1 MCILDV
7 RRSVRF
13 RRTARMTMVLT
24 ELNIRI
30 REEIISARNAIIVTT
45 GRTVRSARARKA
57 GTIVEDGAGRIAT
70 TVISEITAIAGTEI
84 GAETV
89 TARSLRME
97 REIIRIVV
105 DVAIIAETVSRTY
118 NRIWNKNDKSTGEG
132 LCF

>member
-57 GTIVEDGAGRIAT
+57 GTIVEDGAERIAT

>member
-1 MCILDV
+1 MDA

-24 ELNIRI
+24 ELNIGI

-57 GTIVEDGAGRIAT
+57 GTIVEDGAERIAT

>member
-1 MCILDV
+1 MDV

-57 GTIVEDGAGRIAT
+57 GTIVEDGAERIAT

>member
-1 MCILDV
+1 MDV
-7 RRSVRF
+7 RRNVRF

-57 GTIVEDGAGRIAT
+57 GTIVEDGAERIAT

>member
-1 MCILDV
+1 MDV

-24 ELNIRI
+24 ELNIGI

-57 GTIVEDGAGRIAT
+57 GTIVEDGAERIAT

-105 DVAIIAETVSRTY
+105 DVAIIAETVSRTH

>member
-1 MCILDV
+1 MDA

-24 ELNIRI
+24 ELNIGI

>member
-1 MCILDV
+1 MDA

-24 ELNIRI
+24 EANIGI

-45 GRTVRSARARKA
+45 GRTVRSARVRKA
-57 GTIVEDGAGRIAT
+57 GTIVEGGAGRIAT
-70 TVISEITAIAGTEI
+70 TAISEITAIEGTEI

-89 TARSLRME
+89 TARSLRTE
-97 REIIRIVV
+97 REIIRIVA
-105 DVAIIAETVSRTY
+105 DVAIIAETVSRTH
-118 NRIWNKNDKSTGEG
+118 NRIWNKNDKSTGED

>member
-1 MCILDV
+1 MDA

-13 RRTARMTMVLT
+13 RRTARMTMVLI
-24 ELNIRI
+24 EVNIGI
-30 REEIISARNAIIVTT
+30 REEIISGRSAIIVTT
-45 GRTVRSARARKA
+45 VRSVRSARVRKA

-70 TVISEITAIAGTEI
+70 TAISEITAIAGTEI

-89 TARSLRME
+89 TARSLRTE
-97 REIIRIVV
+97 REIIRIVA
-105 DVAIIAETVSRTY
+105 DVAIIAETVSRTH

>member
-1 MCILDV
+1 MDV

-24 ELNIRI
+24 EVNIGI

-57 GTIVEDGAGRIAT
+57 GTIVEDGAERIAT

>member
-24 ELNIRI
+24 ELNIGI

>member
-1 MCILDV
+1 MDV

-24 ELNIRI
+24 ELNIGI

-57 GTIVEDGAGRIAT
+57 GTIVEDGAERIAT

>member
-1 MCILDV
+1 MDV

-24 ELNIRI
+24 ELNIGI
-30 REEIISARNAIIVTT
+30 RKEIISARNAIIVTT

-57 GTIVEDGAGRIAT
+57 GTIVEDGAERIAT

>member
-1 MCILDV
+1 MDA

-24 ELNIRI
+24 EVNIGI
-30 REEIISARNAIIVTT
+30 REEIISGRSAIIVTT
-45 GRTVRSARARKA
+45 GRSVRSARVRKA

-89 TARSLRME
+89 TAMSLRME
-97 REIIRIVV
+97 REIIRIVA
-105 DVAIIAETVSRTY
+105 DVAIIAETVSRTH

>member
-1 MCILDV
+1 MDV

-24 ELNIRI
+24 ELNIGI

-57 GTIVEDGAGRIAT
+57 GTIVEDGAERIAT

-105 DVAIIAETVSRTY
+105 DVAIIAETVSRTH
-118 NRIWNKNDKSTGEG
+118 NRIWNKNDKSTGED

>member
-1 MCILDV
+1 MDV

-24 ELNIRI
+24 ELNIGI

>member
-1 MCILDV
+1 MDV